1 MRAYIWTYLRS
12 GVDRRGAG
20 RDSGYMPHL
29 QSSLEPATGPGYDSP
44 VRCMSKVEE
53 MINASRVNLL
63 KNPGDATLPKRN

>member
-1 MRAYIWTYLRS
+1 
-12 GVDRRGAG
+12 
-20 RDSGYMPHL
+20 MPHL